1 MYIVNP
7 DKIKNKYKCQKVVAE
22 YLMNTCNIP
31 LLSKDGVN
39 YYFMNTPEL
48 DEALKKIPLWIHI
61 CEKLNL

>member
-1 MYIVNP
+1 
-7 DKIKNKYKCQKVVAE
+7 
-22 YLMNTCNIP
+22 MNTCNIP

-61 CEKLNL
+61 CGKLNL